1 MARGYGYDITGL
13 DVLSAYDHTIAAA
26 HKAGCEA
33 EIVERIR
40 KVVMEGP
47 GKGSIV
53 MIVLARA
60 LGMATK

>member
-1 MARGYGYDITGL
+1 
-13 DVLSAYDHTIAAA
+13 VLSAYDHTIAAA

>member
-1 MARGYGYDITGL
+1 
-13 DVLSAYDHTIAAA
+13 
-26 HKAGCEA
+26 
-33 EIVERIR
+33 
-40 KVVMEGP
+40 VMEGP